1 MGVMYDPRV
10 PSQGSRYKAYAALLQ
25 RPSVRGVR
33 GCGNV
38 WTPVI
43 AECLTQLADLRP

>member
-1 MGVMYDPRV
+1 MTPQV
-10 PSQGSRYKAYAALLQ
+10 PSEGSRYKAYAALL
-25 RPSVRGVR
+25 RRRSARRVR

-43 AECLTQLADLRP
+43 AERLTQLGDSHP